1 MRRIGVGGTLTDVK
15 WIKITTSMFDDEKIR
30 VIESMPEADSI
41 LVIWVKLLCLAGK
54 VNDNGCIYLT
64 KEIPYIPETIANVF
78 NRPLNTVKLAM
89 ETFKHFGMIEY
100 DEHGFLFLPNWEK
113 HQNIVGLEE
122 IRHQNQLRQQ
132 KRRAL
137 LALSRDCHVTS
148 HRNHA
153 TELDLE
159 VEVDKEKEESKTHT
173 PLSPKKK
180 AKVRVYSPAFL
191 DFWKIYP
198 RKQEKGSAWR
208 AWNARLKEG
217 ATSDQLILAARHY
230 ALSVVGKDQ
239 AVMKL
244 PATLLGPGQGPGG
257 ADPIWQEWQEPRA
270 NGDGRKEESK
280 HERPKGDYG
289 FRPYGYGADA
299 SDYEK

>member
-1 MRRIGVGGTLTDVK
+1 MRARNIKPGFFENEDLASLSPYARLLFIGLWCMADREGRLEDRPKKISALIFPYEEVDIESLLSDLHFCDSLIQRYTVEGHRYIQIKNFLKHQKPHPHEPASVLPLCNDTSTTLT
-15 WIKITTSMFDDEKIR
+15 R
-30 VIESMPEADSI
+30 
-41 LVIWVKLLCLAGK
+41 
-54 VNDNGCIYLT
+54 
-64 KEIPYIPETIANVF
+64 
-78 NRPLNTVKLAM
+78 
-89 ETFKHFGMIEY
+89 
-100 DEHGFLFLPNWEK
+100 
-113 HQNIVGLEE
+113 
-122 IRHQNQLRQQ
+122 
-132 KRRAL
+132 
-137 LALSRDCHVTS
+137 LSRADVM
-148 HRNHA
+148 N
-153 TELDLE
+153 DD
-159 VEVDKEKEESKTHT
+159 VMNDES
-173 PLSPKKK
+173 PLLVSAPKKK
-180 AKVRVYSPAFL
+180 HVRKQVCAYSPAFL

-280 HERPKGDYG
+280 HEKPKGDYG